1 MSMLMW
7 LARPFTF
14 VWGPLEWSA
23 ILAALALF
31 AAGVVAGMA
40 AERRDMSR
48 IAAFGR
54 WLYGMLDRWLQSG
67 ERGFG
72 SLVLLIVLVNGSAM
86 LLIIFAAH
94 VPPLSLL
101 LIVLTGLNTGV
112 LAERVAGRYS
122 WIALLMPHAW
132 LELPAV
138 IAGSAAALEATA
150 TRMGYGWF
158 DIVADT
164 VWAEAFYIKAVLPLL
179 IGAAIFEALF
189 MVIYGRSQGG
199 EEGSDILEDR

>member
-1 MSMLMW
+1 MW

-31 AAGVVAGMA
+31 GAGVVAGMA
-40 AERRDMSR
+40 AERREKSR
-48 IAAFGR
+48 IAALGR
-54 WLYGMLDRWLQSG
+54 WTYGMLDRWLLSG
-67 ERGFG
+67 KWSLG

-86 LLIIFAAH
+86 LLIIFTAH

-101 LIVLTGLNTGV
+101 FIVVTGVNTGV
-112 LAERVAGRYS
+112 LAERAAGRYS
-122 WIALLMPHAW
+122 WFALLMPHAW

-164 VWAEAFYIKAVLPLL
+164 VWAKAFYIKAVLPLL
-179 IGAAIFEALF
+179 IGAAIIEAMF
-189 MVIYGRSQGG
+189 MVMHARSESG
-199 EEGSDILEDR
+199 EEG